1 MSAEL
6 SLDSTEIE
14 NLAGQINDAISGVM
28 NVEQILDET
37 ADDVKKAGDLKTRA
51 EQVDQSKQ
59 IRNLLILKQIGINHT
74 YKANI
79 FFHKFELVFFVL

>member
-1 MSAEL
+1 MTAEL

-28 NVEQILDET
+28 NVEQILEET

-51 EQVDQSKQ
+51 EQVKQSE
-59 IRNLLILKQIGINHT
+59 LLRKVIKTENC
-74 YKANI
+74 
-79 FFHKFELVFFVL
+79 

>member
-1 MSAEL
+1 MTAEL

-28 NVEQILDET
+28 NVEQILEET

-51 EQVDQSKQ
+51 EQVKQSEL
-59 IRNLLILKQIGINHT
+59 IRRLFKTDNCKIYRARNESFS
-74 YKANI
+74 N
-79 FFHKFELVFFVL
+79 

>member
-51 EQVDQSKQ
+51 EQVNQSEQ
-59 IRNLLILKQIGINHT
+59 IRILKQIGINHT